1 MEAGQLVCGA
11 NELAGF
17 CVVYGFYLD
26 VSLYELFSFLIT
38 NSITNLI
45 TNLIALLPYRP
56 CRHRSVGKQG
66 GLTDWLLYGAP
77 YSIAGCLKNLP
88 HSFINKLCVKTCNNS
103 NTLKFFHIPPNNV
116 SEIL

>member
-17 CVVYGFYLD
+17 CVVYGFCLD
-26 VSLYELFSFLIT
+26 VSLYELFSLLIT
-38 NSITNLI
+38 NSHVSVNL
-45 TNLIALLPYRP
+45 TALLPYRP

-66 GLTDWLLYGAP
+66 GLTDWFLYGPP
-77 YSIAGCLKNLP
+77 YSIEGCLKNLS
-88 HSFINKLCVKTCNNS
+88 HSFINKLCAKTCNSS
-103 NTLKFFHIPPNNV
+103 NTLNFFHIPPNNV